1 MEEPSGATPTED
13 TTHGEYTRCWSLN
26 YAKCTVY
33 LARKIMERE
42 VFRLE
47 KIKFSEKVKYMN
59 KFRKDL
65 NRALSEYYANVKPKV
80 HYGI

>member
-1 MEEPSGATPTED
+1 MEEPSGGTPSED
-13 TTHGEYTRCWSLN
+13 TTRGEYTRCWSLN

-47 KIKFSEKVKYMN
+47 KIKFSEKINYMK

-65 NRALSEYYANVKPKV
+65 TQVLSEHYANRPRP
-80 HYGI
+80 YSGI